1 MFSDKF
7 LQKYPDDID
16 ALTATLDALQLSGKA
31 SVVETY
37 EVALA
42 KALEARFCIAVS
54 TGSAA
59 LHTALVALGVGPGDE
74 VIVQAT
80 ATLPTVMPVLA
91 VGATPVFVDSLP
103 GSLDVD
109 LDDLTRCLSK
119 KTAAILVLHLWGY
132 PLDME
137 KILEISR
144 QQRIP
149 VIEDAAQAHFASF
162 ESKYVGTFGD
172 LGCFST
178 HDRKIL
184 STGEGGFILTNRED
198 LVEEVRS
205 FSSLGNL
212 KGEKFGLN
220 YRLPALSASL
230 GLSRLPVAQKAPLHR
245 NTIAAVFKENLK
257 DIGLCE
263 ISFPAGAVPNYYG
276 LVLCHES
283 AKAAGRIKAAMEEL
297 SFPEE
302 IRKYRVNVLY
312 KKKVFSEFQ
321 RYCPNSEDLF
331 SRAIAI
337 PTHQGISQETA
348 LGACHAL
355 CAKATI

>member
-7 LQKYPDDID
+7 LQKHPEDID

-31 SVVETY
+31 SVVGAY
-37 EVALA
+37 EDALA
-42 KALEARFCIAVS
+42 KAFDARYCIAVS
-54 TGSAA
+54 TGSAS
-59 LHTALVALGVGPGDE
+59 LHTALAALGVGPGDE

-109 LDDLTRCLSK
+109 LDDFARCFSK
-119 KTAAILVLHLWGY
+119 KTAAVLVLHLWGY

-137 KILEISR
+137 SILNISR
-144 QQRIP
+144 QKGVP

-162 ESKYVGTFGD
+162 GARYVGTFGD
-172 LGCFST
+172 FGCFST

-198 LVEEVRS
+198 LFEAATS
-205 FSSLGNL
+205 FSKLGNL

-220 YRLPALSASL
+220 YRLPALCASL
-230 GLSRLPVAQKAPLHR
+230 GLNRLPLAHKAPLAR
-245 NTIAAVFKENLK
+245 SKIAAVFKKNLEE
-257 DIGLCE
+257 IGLRE
-263 ISFPAGAVPNYYG
+263 ISFPSNAVPNYYG

-283 AKAAGRIKAAMEEL
+283 AEGAVRIKEAMDEL
-297 SFPEE
+297 SIPEE
-302 IRKYRVNVLY
+302 IRKYRVDVLY

-321 RYCPNSEDLF
+321 RHCPNSEDLF

-337 PTHQGISQETA
+337 PTHQGIGPELA
-348 LGACHAL
+348 LDACHAL
-355 CAKATI
+355 CAEIVV